1 MLTKTHLLAKVKI
14 KHWDFILQE
23 ETPKSEV
30 QMISKA
36 PLPLLLPSLQN
47 WRAEVDSW
55 RPLAKVPPKHSEPVP
70 GEKLKRRRLCSWS
83 RLPSLH
89 YLRLNFKGEEGG
101 LGAGEAVGL
110 KISF

>member
-14 KHWDFILQE
+14 KHRDFILQE

-36 PLPLLLPSLQN
+36 PLPLLLPSLQK

-55 RPLAKVPPKHSEPVP
+55 RPLAKVPPKHSEPV

-89 YLRLNFKGEEGG
+89 YLRLNFKGEGG

>member
-23 ETPKSEV
+23 ETPKSQV

-36 PLPLLLPSLQN
+36 SLPLLLPSLQN

-55 RPLAKVPPKHSEPVP
+55 RPLAKVPPKHSEPV

-83 RLPSLH
+83 RLPSLQ
-89 YLRLNFKGEEGG
+89 YLGLNFKGEGLGVGEGG
-101 LGAGEAVGL
+101 GL